1 MKRMKLETY
10 GSKFKTIRLKQHL
23 RSGSLIEKLN
33 RYIFVQLKHN
43 LNQKSKGNQNK
54 TASID
59 FILPRVLNFVLISI
73 FSGH

>member
-59 FILPRVLNFVLISI
+59 FIKSSEFCSNLNIFRTLI
-73 FSGH
+73 